1 MEGPPRTPPRFVPTL
16 TAVVDLQ
23 EEAATAPAP
32 APASASAPES
42 PAPVAAEP
50 TVEPLSMAPRD
61 AAVKPELPVLTDA
74 FTAEPPFARAPSQP
88 PLAEPGPRVAGA
100 ADAMQAEGAPHEGA
114 PFQPVPAPPSMR
126 ALPIDEAEAFRLEE
140 ELLHRVLQR
149 VDLSLEDRL
158 TEIVSAAVQQ
168 QLDAMV
174 PRLRQSVEAA
184 LRELV
189 VEAMAHE
196 LSETPGSA
204 AHSRTRLDLT
214 GR

>member
-23 EEAATAPAP
+23 DEAASVSERAAAPEPEPPAAGTAESPVAPVSTAPLDALDGRPQPPVLTEAFAAP
-32 APASASAPES
+32 PQF
-42 PAPVAAEP
+42 
-50 TVEPLSMAPRD
+50 EPLSRPAPTDGPAPRVEPAFD
-61 AAVKPELPVLTDA
+61 AWPPEP
-74 FTAEPPFARAPSQP
+74 
-88 PLAEPGPRVAGA
+88 
-100 ADAMQAEGAPHEGA
+100 APHEAA
-114 PFQPVPAPPSMR
+114 PPEPPPSMR
-126 ALPIDEAEAFRLEE
+126 ALTIDEAEAFRLEE

-204 AHSRTRLDLT
+204 AHSRTRLDLN
-214 GR
+214 